1 MFSKNTS
8 EASRSRD
15 VCWSSFPIRA
25 FRYWSERLG
34 ENAQRGDTGVRHCA
48 QSRGEGSD
56 CHPFP
61 SRKSKLLIFLF
72 LALAVTPACF
82 VRKHPITSP
91 AARRQ
96 NGVFLAATKE
106 QLIQRVHGVSD
117 PIQSFL
123 MRTELSPSVLERSKA
138 TETDYAT
145 VGAYIL
151 FQKPDGIRI
160 LAQDPMLGS
169 TIFDMVSNGR
179 EFRVSIPRKKRF
191 IIGNTDSPGSSENKL
206 ENLRPDAFLTSL
218 MIYPPNAESD
228 LTVLEIDTERALYVL
243 LILEKNQ
250 DQFLL
255 ARDIY
260 FDGHT
265 LQITRQKTFD
275 VSGIIASD
283 TKYSDWKRYSGV
295 SFPSEIDIQRPKD
308 NCEVQ
313 LSVVSMKVNT
323 PDVTTGKFI
332 LEQPPDTQLQRL
344 K

>member
-1 MFSKNTS
+1 MTS
-8 EASRSRD
+8 PRD
-15 VCWSSFPIRA
+15 GSC
-25 FRYWSERLG
+25 
-34 ENAQRGDTGVRHCA
+34 VRHRA
-48 QSRGEGSD
+48 LHLAKTDDASSAFHSRTA
-56 CHPFP
+56 
-61 SRKSKLLIFLF
+61 KLLIVLF
-72 LALAVTPACF
+72 LVLAVTPACF
-82 VRKHPITSP
+82 VRKRHITSSV
-91 AARRQ
+91 AKHQ
-96 NGVFLAATKE
+96 TGVLLAATKE
-106 QLIQRVHGVSD
+106 QLVQRVHGISD

-123 MRTELSPSVLERSKA
+123 MRTDLSPSVLQPSKA

-145 VGAYIL
+145 VSAYVL
-151 FQKPDGIRI
+151 FRKPDRIRI
-160 LAQDPMLGS
+160 LGQDPLIGS
-169 TIFDMVSNGR
+169 TLFDMVSNGK

-191 IIGNTDSPGSSENKL
+191 IIGNADSPGASENKL

-218 MIYPPNAESD
+218 IICPPNPDSD
-228 LTVLEIDTERALYVL
+228 FTVLEIDTERALYVL
-243 LILEKNQ
+243 LIIEKNQ

-255 ARDIY
+255 ARNIY

-275 VSGIIASD
+275 VSGAITGD

-308 NCEVQ
+308 NYEVR

-323 PDVTTGKFI
+323 PDTTAEKFV